1 MFESSWKAKSD
12 NNSHQ
17 FDNLFKEWGLA
28 CHIIKEQQ
36 EPFTTNLPWIGHIG
50 RANGASTLM
59 YCSPSTQRGIII
71 YINGMKKE
79 TNGNMGF
86 APVENEIIKVI
97 VNRHWR
103 K

>member
-1 MFESSWKAKSD
+1 
-12 NNSHQ
+12 
-17 FDNLFKEWGLA
+17 
-28 CHIIKEQQ
+28 
-36 EPFTTNLPWIGHIG
+36 
-50 RANGASTLM
+50 M